1 MLLTNS
7 REAGPTGARDSATTP
22 PRIWWGRWAFL
33 VCELLVLGW
42 VARDLWQHVAAV
54 RQHVGLPFQVDYEEG
69 NILNALV
76 RISHGLTPYPDP
88 HAIPNILNP
97 YGPVAYYLL
106 AIPVKLFGVS
116 FLWPRLVIVASVV
129 AICVLVA
136 LTITR
141 LTGSALAG
149 VVFGAI
155 YGTLPVVE
163 SFSAVLRVDFLALA
177 LSTAGVYV
185 FCRGVTGLATE
196 GTEEDGTK
204 ATPIADC
211 RLPVARP
218 DSDQIDNRKS
228 TIENSY
234 RGSSSVSSV
243 VNVALFA
250 PALFVAALFV
260 KHTYIAAPLACALWL
275 IARQQWQPAARFA
288 ATMAAMCA
296 VALAIATAATRGT
309 ILTDLFLTHSDPFSW
324 SVYLLRLTDVIAR
337 YRVLVVLAA
346 VLLISD
352 LLRRRIALP
361 ALWLAMAT
369 LTAVT
374 AGKLGSNWNHFLEWS
389 AALCLCA
396 GLGWERMS
404 RIRPRALALVI
415 AMVITAWLCIF
426 LWRERSLPFD
436 PFATVEDCDRAYS
449 LVKQYPGDRVLSEN
463 VGALVLA
470 GKTVWVSNPFVY
482 SQLVMRGG
490 WPDAGLERMVRN
502 REFDLIV
509 TQWDYPMYPS
519 FMSDGAERFSS
530 GVVKAIVENYRA
542 VQMYQCTDANVIFE
556 PLPLQSK

>member
-1 MLLTNS
+1 M
-7 REAGPTGARDSATTP
+7 
-22 PRIWWGRWAFL
+22 
-33 VCELLVLGW
+33 
-42 VARDLWQHVAAV
+42 
-54 RQHVGLPFQVDYEEG
+54 
-69 NILNALV
+69 
-76 RISHGLTPYPDP
+76 
-88 HAIPNILNP
+88 
-97 YGPVAYYLL
+97 
-106 AIPVKLFGVS
+106 S

-243 VNVALFA
+243 VNVSLFA

-288 ATMAAMCA
+288 ATMAAMCV

-309 ILTDLFLTHSDPFSW
+309 ILTHLVLTHSDPFSW

-346 VLLISD
+346 VLLIPD

-374 AGKLGSNWNHFLEWS
+374 AGKLGSNWNHFLEWP

-396 GLGWERMS
+396 GLGWAKMS
-404 RIRPRALALVI
+404 HTRPRALALVM
-415 AMVITAWLCIF
+415 AVVVTAWLCIF

-436 PFATVEDCDRAYS
+436 PYTTVQDCDRAYA

-482 SQLVMRGG
+482 SQRVMRGG

>member
-1 MLLTNS
+1 MVLTKAP
-7 REAGPTGARDSATTP
+7 EADQAEARDSTATP
-22 PRIWWGRWAFL
+22 PRIWWERLTFL
-33 VCELLVLGW
+33 VCQFLVLGW

-54 RQHVGLPFQVDYEEG
+54 RRHVGLPFQVDYEEG
-69 NILNALV
+69 NILNALA
-76 RISHGLTPYPDP
+76 RITHGLTPYPDP

-106 AIPVKLFGVS
+106 AIPVKLLGVS
-116 FLWPRLVIVASVV
+116 FLWPRLVIVACVV
-129 AICVLVA
+129 AICVFIA

-141 LTGSALAG
+141 LTGSALTG

-163 SFSAVLRVDFLALA
+163 SWSAVLRVDFLALA
-177 LSTAGVYV
+177 LSAAGVYV
-185 FCRGVTGLATE
+185 FCRGMVAPRLRSGQAPDTGDAE
-196 GTEEDGTK
+196 DKEEK
-204 ATPIADC
+204 
-211 RLPVARP
+211 
-218 DSDQIDNRKS
+218 
-228 TIENSY
+228 
-234 RGSSSVSSV
+234 SSSVSSASSAT
-243 VNVALFA
+243 NSWLSFSA
-250 PALFVAALFV
+250 ALFVAALLV
-260 KHTYIAAPLACALWL
+260 KYTYIAAPLACALWL
-275 IARQQWQPAARFA
+275 ITRKRWQQAARFA
-288 ATMAAMCA
+288 ATMAAMCV

-309 ILTDLFLTHSDPFSW
+309 ILTHLFLTHSDPFSW

-337 YRVLVVLAA
+337 HRVLVALAA
-346 VLLISD
+346 VLLIPD
-352 LLRRRIALP
+352 LLRRRISLP

-374 AGKLGSNWNHFLEWS
+374 AGKLGSNWNHFLEWP

-396 GLGWERMS
+396 GLGWETMS
-404 RIRPRALALVI
+404 RIRPRALALVM
-415 AMVITAWLCIF
+415 AVVVTAWLCIF

-436 PFATVEDCDRAYS
+436 PYATVEDCDRVYA

-509 TQWDYPMYPS
+509 TQWNYPMYPN

-530 GVVKAIVENYRA
+530 GVVKAIVENYRT
-542 VQMYQCTDANVIFE
+542 VGMYGCTDARVFFE
-556 PLPLQSK
+556 KK